1 MIIKLKGN
9 PNFALIPSTIFMFV
23 EDWTFF
29 EAFYYCVITLG
40 SEQETHFYNKKTING
55 VDVQNHN
62 ANGVNPSAAV
72 ATLLLKS
79 SKTFTKLLSPSKI
92 TEKSL

>member
-1 MIIKLKGN
+1 
-9 PNFALIPSTIFMFV
+9 MFV

-40 SEQETHFYNKKTING
+40 SEQETHFYNKKNING

-79 SKTFTKLLSPSKI
+79 SIERSKTFTKLLSPSKI
-92 TEKSL
+92 TEKSLLIELQNFYHYG

>member
-1 MIIKLKGN
+1 
-9 PNFALIPSTIFMFV
+9 MFV

-40 SEQETHFYNKKTING
+40 SEQETHFYNKKNING

-79 SKTFTKLLSPSKI
+79 SKNFYKITFTLKDNRKI
-92 TEKSL
+92 AFDRVAKFFSLWLKIAI